1 MGFDMTRRKRTEAA
15 LQLSEQKFRNLVEST
30 SDWILEL
37 DNRGS
42 IIYASPQIKDM
53 LGYLPEE
60 VLGSK
65 PLELCPRDE
74 ARRLASFVK
83 QLLKTP
89 QAFRG
94 IEGINVHKGGHVVHL
109 EASGAPV
116 WDLDGSFSGYLCVYH
131 DVTERKRAEEAVR
144 KSEGKYRDLAELLP
158 ELVFE
163 TDVSGRFTF
172 LNRAG
177 IEAAGYTWETFPKD
191 STIFQFLS
199 PKDHK
204 RAEAAISRILSGETI
219 RGEDFV
225 AQSKGGVTF
234 PVLLYANP
242 VVCGSQTVGI
252 RGVAIDITE
261 RKKAEAA
268 LSATVARLDGLINA
282 TPDIVSFRGLD
293 GRYVIVNKAYE
304 EFLGRPKEEIVGKTF
319 WQLLPLDIAER
330 VRKVDE
336 EVLERRDIVRA
347 QQTTVKNGETIYYDR
362 IRFPIFDERG
372 QLIGLG
378 GIARDNTDC
387 KQAQQALREARD
399 QLEKRVE
406 ERTREI
412 NQINESLRREIAE
425 REQAEIALRHSE
437 ELFRAVFEGAQ
448 DLIFIKDLS
457 RKYVKVN
464 PAVERV
470 LGLPASEIIG
480 LRADDLVDRQSS
492 EAISEYESRIL
503 AGEPVEEER
512 TMNVKGT
519 TFVFHSIAVPLKDPD
534 GAIMGICSISRDITE
549 RKMVGASPQVSTQG
563 YRSEPMRATLSAIRH
578 AASSDVIVL
587 LQGESGSGKDYA
599 ARSIH
604 DLSNRAGG
612 PFFSINCAALPHEL
626 AESELFGHEAGAF
639 TGALK
644 RKRGLLELAEGGTL
658 LLNEIGELSL
668 PLQAKLLSFLDARSF
683 LRVGGEKSVTVNARL
698 MAATH
703 RDLEVEVEE
712 GRFLRPLYYRLS
724 VFSIHVP
731 PLRERHEDVP
741 SIAEE
746 LMASLAREMQLTE
759 IPVIDSADMR
769 ALQRYHWPGNIRELR
784 NVLERALIIC
794 GKGPFRLSLPALDQ
808 APEYWS
814 HTVRYVPGQTLR
826 DVTDEVTQGLCREAL
841 RLCEGSKTEAA
852 RMLGI
857 SRDSMYR
864 HMKRF
869 GLLSENQTQG

>member
-1 MGFDMTRRKRTEAA
+1 MRKEDSTQDLKEIRSEMGRATALAILDHLPAFVYLKAPDFSIRYANRCFKALWGDPEGKTCYQAIRRSSRPCPLCPELSVWRTGNPERWEWDAPDAKTYEIHSCPYTGPNGGELVLNMGIDMTERKRIEAT
-15 LQLSEQKFRNLVEST
+15 LQLSEQKFRSLAEST

-37 DNRGS
+37 DDQGS
-42 IIYASPQIKDM
+42 IIYASPQVNDM

-60 VLGSK
+60 ILGRK

-83 QLLKTP
+83 QLLETP

-94 IEGINVHKGGHVVHL
+94 IEGINVHKDGHMVHI

-131 DVTERKRAEEAVR
+131 DVTERK
-144 KSEGKYRDLAELLP
+144 K
-158 ELVFE
+158 
-163 TDVSGRFTF
+163 T
-172 LNRAG
+172 
-177 IEAAGYTWETFPKD
+177 
-191 STIFQFLS
+191 
-199 PKDHK
+199 
-204 RAEAAISRILSGETI
+204 
-219 RGEDFV
+219 
-225 AQSKGGVTF
+225 
-234 PVLLYANP
+234 
-242 VVCGSQTVGI
+242 
-252 RGVAIDITE
+252 
-261 RKKAEAA
+261 EAA
-268 LSATVARLDGLINA
+268 LSATLARLDGLVNA
-282 TPDIVSFRGLD
+282 TPDIVSFRDLD

-304 EFLGRPKEEIVGKTF
+304 EFLGRSKEEIVGQTF
-319 WQLLPLDIAER
+319 WQLLPPDFAER
-330 VRKVDE
+330 VRKVDD
-336 EVLERRDIVRA
+336 EVLERREIVRVE
-347 QQTTVKNGETIYYDR
+347 QQTTSKNGEATFLDR
-362 IRFPIFDERG
+362 IRFPIFDALG
-372 QLIGLG
+372 NIVGLG
-378 GIARDNTDC
+378 GMARDITAR
-387 KQAQQALREARD
+387 KYAEQALREARD
-399 QLEKRVE
+399 ELEKRVE

-437 ELFRAVFEGAQ
+437 ELFRAIFESAQ

-457 RKYVKVN
+457 RRYVKVN

-470 LGLPASEIIG
+470 LGLPAPEIIG
-480 LRADDLVDRQSS
+480 LKAEDLLDDRSS

-503 AGEPVEEER
+503 AGETVEEER
-512 TMNVKGT
+512 TMTVKGT
-519 TFVFHSIAVPLKDPD
+519 TFAFHSIAVPLKDPD

-549 RKMVGASPQVSTQG
+549 RKMAGAIPQVMARG
-563 YRSEPMRATLSAIRH
+563 YRSEPMRATLSAIKH
-578 AASSDVIVL
+578 AASSDAIVL

-668 PLQAKLLSFLDARSF
+668 PLQAKLLSFLDTRSF

-703 RDLEVEVEE
+703 RDLEAEAEQ

-731 PLRERHEDVP
+731 PLSERQEDIP

-759 IPVIDSADMR
+759 IPVIDMADMR
-769 ALQRYHWPGNIRELR
+769 ALQSYHWPGNIRELR
-784 NVLERALIIC
+784 NVLERALIVC
-794 GKGPFRLSLPALDQ
+794 GKGPFRLSLPAPEQ

-814 HTVRYVPGQTLR
+814 HTVRFLPGQTLR

-869 GLLSENQTQG
+869 GLVSQNRTEG